1 MINREEDT
9 AMAKAKLDLTKSRY
23 ENYLPACVKCKHYR
37 PNALFD
43 PFDSETQC
51 ALFGDIPAP
60 FLLMD
65 KACDKLQVE
74 EHKAFIDV
82 GERPLTM
89 LERWVIDDAQMG
101 VYPQPQE

>member
-1 MINREEDT
+1 M
-9 AMAKAKLDLTKSRY
+9 AKLDLTKSKY
-23 ENYLPACVKCKHYR
+23 ENYLPDCVKCKHYR

-43 PFDSETQC
+43 PFDGETKC
-51 ALFGDIPAP
+51 ALLGSIPAP

-65 KACDKLQVE
+65 EACDKLVVE

-89 LERWVIDDAQMG
+89 LERWAIDDAQMG
-101 VYPQPQE
+101 AYPQPQPQE